1 VDEIEDR
8 VRDQWK
14 IGIGQFWATKLS
26 TAAANRPH
34 RLHSVFIGQEKQKSA
49 GAQEARGKCRHGFAA
64 AGRKVDD
71 ELKRCLFSR
80 GYRAGG

>member
-14 IGIGQFWATKLS
+14 IGIGQFWAMKLS

-49 GAQEARGKCRHGFAA
+49 GALRHKRQEESVGMALPRRGGK
-64 AGRKVDD
+64 
-71 ELKRCLFSR
+71 SMMN
-80 GYRAGG
+80 

>member
-26 TAAANRPH
+26 TTAANRPH
-34 RLHSVFIGQEKQKSA
+34 RLHSVFIGQEEQKSA
-49 GAQEARGKCRHGFAA
+49 GTLWHKRKVSTWLCRGARGK
-64 AGRKVDD
+64 
-71 ELKRCLFSR
+71 SIMN
-80 GYRAGG
+80 

>member
-8 VRDQWK
+8 VRDRWK

-26 TAAANRPH
+26 TAVANRPH

-49 GAQEARGKCRHGFAA
+49 AALRHKGKVSAWLCRGARGK
-64 AGRKVDD
+64 
-71 ELKRCLFSR
+71 SMMN
-80 GYRAGG
+80 

>member
-49 GAQEARGKCRHGFAA
+49 GALRHKRKVPAWLCRGARGK
-64 AGRKVDD
+64 
-71 ELKRCLFSR
+71 SMMN
-80 GYRAGG
+80 